1 LGWVLRPTTCRGER
15 VLGLGCD
22 RGESTHIVIGTTGL
36 TIVVVGLVLGWG
48 VGVAVVDIVVRWVD
62 VC

>member
-1 LGWVLRPTTCRGER
+1 